1 MNVLPQND
9 ESRYARYARRTLLA
23 CVLAAPLLFVAYV
36 TLRRWGYWQ
45 LAQVAYVSIFVSA
58 AIGFVA
64 AAFRLSHA
72 LWASTQYVLGE
83 LMLTFFVAA
92 VVSLAFIEWVKY
104 DPNERRTEREQMVY
118 TISIVA
124 VTFTIFL
131 SGSAW
136 AWGVLRRAPSVRM
149 HRVALLASGW
159 SSSAGMLCLTGF
171 LFLSV
176 IFLARGGLP
185 VVFRTLYLV
194 LIPCSLLVLPGLL
207 IERKIRRALAVS
219 AQS

>member
-1 MNVLPQND
+1 MNASPPLD
-9 ESRYARYARRTLLA
+9 ESRYARYARRILLA
-23 CVLAAPLLFVAYV
+23 CVLAVPAFFVVYV
-36 TLRRWGYWQ
+36 LLRRWGYWQ
-45 LAQVAYVSIFVSA
+45 MSSWVYPGMFVAA
-58 AIGFVA
+58 GIGFIA

-92 VVSLAFIEWVKY
+92 IVSLGFIEWVKY
-104 DPNERRTEREQMVY
+104 DPTERRTEREQMVY

-136 AWGVLRRAPSVRM
+136 AWGVLRRAPSIHM

-176 IFLARGGLP
+176 IFLMRGGLP

-194 LIPCSLLVLPGLL
+194 LIPCSLLVLPGVL
-207 IERKIRRALAVS
+207 IERKIRRALA
-219 AQS
+219 AGT